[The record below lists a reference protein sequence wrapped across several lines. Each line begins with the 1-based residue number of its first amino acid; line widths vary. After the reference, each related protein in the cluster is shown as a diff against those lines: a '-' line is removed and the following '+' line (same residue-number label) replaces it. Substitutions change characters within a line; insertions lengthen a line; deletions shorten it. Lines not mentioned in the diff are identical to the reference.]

1 MIITIDLNQVRN
13 EKNNLSD
20 FLKSK
25 IQVIITINGDSLI
38 LDTGDEEP
46 SIKSIKELLRK
57 FLRQRCLEEKYGII
71 EEKKTYKIIERKDTK
86 NAKLKD
92 NEKRDSKRGGK
103 PPSVY
108 HTLPYLFP

>member
-38 LDTGDEEP
+38 LDTEM
-46 SIKSIKELLRK
+46 
-57 FLRQRCLEEKYGII
+57 
-71 EEKKTYKIIERKDTK
+71 K
-86 NAKLKD
+86 N
-92 NEKRDSKRGGK
+92 
-103 PPSVY
+103 PQ
-108 HTLPYLFP
+108 